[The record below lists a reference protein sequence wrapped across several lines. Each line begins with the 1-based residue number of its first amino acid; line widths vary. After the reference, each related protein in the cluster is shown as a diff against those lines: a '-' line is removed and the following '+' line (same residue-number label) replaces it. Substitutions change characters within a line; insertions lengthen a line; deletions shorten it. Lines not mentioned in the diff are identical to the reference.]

1 MSDRLAEIGGY
12 SGELVPRVA
21 LARGDLFGARY
32 ELLEQVGRGGS
43 AVVWQVRDRVLA
55 RDVAIKV
62 AQPRNEKS
70 RLRLVREA
78 QIGAQLG
85 HPSLMPVLDFGGEN
99 GCVYIIMPLVAGPTL
114 RARVNGGRLPWRT
127 VAVWIHHLLAGLGL
141 LHAAGYIHRDVKSEN
156 CLISTDAS
164 GDRLILADFGL
175 ARTIDPCGTSEV
187 IGSINYMAP
196 ERVTDVDVDA
206 RSDLYSVGVVLFEA
220 LTRRLPFPGAGQ
232 DDVIRLHAHEPPPR
246 VSSLV
251 DVPDVFDEIV
261 ATALAKKPK
270 DRFQSAAEFDEAMLR
285 LIDDRELDAVP
296 VAGSWEVLRAIEAW
310 LESRGDSAL
319 EAAKQAARRDKR
331 WGSLQTLFEVASLAE
346 DSGRL

>member
-1 MSDRLAEIGGY
+1 MSDLLAENFGY
-12 SGELVPRVA
+12 SDESVPRVA

-32 ELLEQVGRGGS
+32 ELLEEVGRGGS
-43 AVVWQVRDRVLA
+43 AVVWQARDRVLA

-62 AQPRNEKS
+62 AQPRDEKS
-70 RLRLVREA
+70 RCRLVREA
-78 QIGAQLG
+78 QIGAQLR
-85 HPSLMPVLDFGGEN
+85 HPSLMPVLDFGRQS
-99 GCVYIIMPLVAGPTL
+99 GCVYIVMPLVMGPTL
-114 RARVNGGRLPWRT
+114 RARINGGRLPWRT
-127 VAVWIHHLLAGLGL
+127 IAMWIHHLLQGLGL
-141 LHAAGYIHRDVKSEN
+141 LHAGGYIHRDVKSEN

-175 ARTIDPCGTSEV
+175 ARTIEPCGTSEV

-220 LTRRLPFPGAGQ
+220 LTRRLPFPGANQ
-232 DDVIRLHAHEPPPR
+232 DAVIQLHATEPPPR
-246 VSSLV
+246 VSGSV
-251 DVPDVFDEIV
+251 DVPEAFDEII
-261 ATALAKKPK
+261 ATALAKTPV

-285 LIDDRELDAVP
+285 LIDDRDPDAVP
-296 VAGSWEVLRAIEAW
+296 VAGSWEVLQAIEAW
-310 LESRGDSAL
+310 LESRSDSAL